1 MLATIE
7 QFSASSKAN
16 SRNRLDT
23 FNILTQNVFDS
34 VTKLAELNLNVVK
47 ASLAE
52 STVLTQQFL
61 SVKDP
66 QELFSLTAAHLAQ
79 QTPEKAIS
87 YGRQLA
93 SIASAMHDEFSK
105 TTQAAL
111 AESHRNV
118 VAAVEEAFKKVP
130 TGSEPAALLVKSAFD
145 NAAAGIELF
154 TKGTQQAVGV
164 LENHLANTANQASQA
179 VKTTPRNAARA

>member
-1 MLATIE
+1 MLSTIE
-7 QFSASSKAN
+7 QFSATSKAD
-16 SRNRLDT
+16 SRNRLDMLNT
-23 FNILTQNVFDS
+23 LTQSAFDS
-34 VTKLAELNLNVVK
+34 VTKLAELNLGVVK
-47 ASLAE
+47 ASLAG
-52 STVLTQQFL
+52 STVLMQQFL
-61 SVKDP
+61 SIKDP
-66 QELFSLTAAHLAQ
+66 QELFSLTTAHLAR

-87 YGRQLA
+87 YGRQAA
-93 SIASAMHDEFSK
+93 SIASAMQDEFSK

-130 TGSEPAALLVKSAFD
+130 AGSEPAASLVKSAFD
-145 NAAAGIELF
+145 NAAAGIELL

-164 LENHLANTANQASQA
+164 LENHLANTVNQASQA

>member
-7 QFSASSKAN
+7 QFSASSKAD
-16 SRNRLDT
+16 SRNRLDM
-23 FNILTQNVFDS
+23 FNTLTQSAFDS
-34 VTKLAELNLNVVK
+34 VTKLAELNLGVVK

-87 YGRQLA
+87 YGRQAA
-93 SIASAMHDEFSK
+93 SIASAMQDEFSK
-105 TTQAAL
+105 TTQAAMT
-111 AESHRNV
+111 ESHRN
-118 VAAVEEAFKKVP
+118 AMAVIEEAFKKVP
-130 TGSEPAALLVKSAFD
+130 AGSEPAASLVKSVID
-145 NAAAGIELF
+145 NTAAGIALF
-154 TKGTQQAVGV
+154 TKGTQQAVGM
-164 LENHLANTANQASQA
+164 LEGHLTNTANQASQA
-179 VKTTPRNAARA
+179 VKTTPKNVARI